1 MRDDVVAAL
10 HRLLVDLESPES
22 LDEWAG
28 WREGPPLEVVV
39 VRPNDEREADLKK
52 AA

>member
-22 LDEWAG
+22 LDEWAA
-28 WREGPPLEVVV
+28 WREPALEVVV
-39 VRPNDEREADLKK
+39 VGAKDEHEADLKK